1 MYASQIVSIKVMSS
15 ASVALD
21 LPIHV
26 LLSALAPLCLPWIWK
41 QACRPFPLLHYH
53 IQRGERGEREREE
66 AQDWIKRKG
75 TPSLPHPDFFIGL
88 SIYITSVLCSVSLF
102 PCCPRS
108 RSQGCQLRLSRRT
121 EGKKNG
127 AAFYA
132 SKERD
137 SESGKNVHG
146 KRGCVPSDYESF
158 STGNEIT
165 LGLGLITHKTVPNW
179 V

>member
-1 MYASQIVSIKVMSS
+1 MSS

-102 PCCPRS
+102 PCCLDLDLKGANCAFRGGQ
-108 RSQGCQLRLSRRT
+108 RERRM
-121 EGKKNG
+121 ELL
-127 AAFYA
+127 FMH
-132 SKERD
+132 R
-137 SESGKNVHG
+137 
-146 KRGCVPSDYESF
+146 KRGTQRVAKTCME
-158 STGNEIT
+158 NEDVYRVT
-165 LGLGLITHKTVPNW
+165 MKALAPEMKLLSVW
-179 V
+179 D